1 MTVSGWLFD
10 AYPIKDKMVFWIKDK
25 NTHSILRLEDSW
37 TPSIY
42 VGSDSKTE
50 LEILAENR
58 AVQHYIKSYDFV
70 SRHESIRDHEQSNVL
85 QLTLADASK
94 IIPLAN
100 TIEDI
105 DTHDR
110 FRLYNVDIL
119 PAQAYFYEHDL
130 FPLAKCKVDVRKD
143 GKLEWR
149 LDDNVKFTEYHLPEF
164 KVISMDIIPK
174 QEGRLPSFTDK
185 IDRIMIK
192 LENGDGGDETIEIRE
207 ESEEDIFYELMRETA
222 AIDPD
227 FIFTQD
233 GDEWMFPY
241 LTTRAE
247 KNNQMQL
254 TLSRESVPIFVRP
267 KKEKEGG
274 ITYFSYGR
282 VHYRAASAM
291 LFGRVHIDTNNSLIH
306 DPSSLHGLFELA
318 RVCRVPLHTISRST
332 IGRALTSM
340 QFYLAHKRKLLVPWN
355 PASLE
360 KVKTIKELVVADR
373 GGLIMEPRV
382 GVYEKV
388 AEFDFVSLYPSII
401 TKLNVGADT
410 INCDCCPDSKNIVP
424 ELGYRICQKRKALVA
439 ESLEVPLQ
447 NRKDYKRFRK
457 IATDDKSWAIF
468 DSRQGILRTIGH
480 VSFGYQGH
488 AHSHFGLIDGHI
500 AICAWARF
508 IANKARKIAEDH
520 EYDVLHLIIDS
531 LFVNKKALDGASS
544 SPSPSPSPSHHY
556 HQEYMK
562 LKEEIEKA
570 TNFEI
575 SYEGEY
581 KWIAFLSSKSNPL
594 VGVPNRYFGCYQDG
608 TIKDRGIETRRHD
621 TPAYFSRFQREILEV
636 MAQGNNIKEVRALM
650 PEVNSIFQK
659 YKKQLQEGRVP
670 LVDLIFTKMLSKD
683 ANAYTVNTAETSAI
697 YQLIDEGKSLRA
709 GQILQY
715 VITDYYRNNSR
726 KRTIPVA
733 LINEKTTYDSRRY
746 TQLLATVCNSV
757 TEPFGYFVKL

>member
-1 MTVSGWLFD
+1 LTVSGWLFD
-10 AYPIKDKMVFWIKDK
+10 AYHIKDRMVFWIKDE
-25 NTHSILRLEDSW
+25 NGRYINRLEDSW

-42 VGSDSKTE
+42 VGSNSKTE
-50 LEILAENR
+50 LEILSENR

-70 SRHESIRDHEQSNVL
+70 SRHERIRDHKQSIVL
-85 QLTLADASK
+85 QLTLANASK
-94 IIPLAN
+94 ATSLAN
-100 TIEDI
+100 AIEDI
-105 DTHDR
+105 NAHDR

-130 FPLAKCKVDVRKD
+130 FPLAKCEVNVRKD
-143 GKLEWR
+143 GKLEWL
-149 LDDNVKFTEYHLPEF
+149 LDDNVRFTNYHLPEF
-164 KVISMDIIPK
+164 KVVSIDVTTK
-174 QEGRLPSFTDK
+174 QEGSRLPSFTDK
-185 IDRIMIK
+185 IDRITIK
-192 LENGDGGDETIEIRE
+192 LEDENETIEIQE
-207 ESEEDIFYELMRETA
+207 QSEEDTLSELMRMTA
-222 AIDPD
+222 NIDPD
-227 FIFTQD
+227 FIFTND

-247 KNNQMQL
+247 KNSQMQL
-254 TLSRESVPIFVRP
+254 VLSRESVPILARP
-267 KKEKEGG
+267 KAGGG

-282 VHYRAASAM
+282 VHYRASSVM
-291 LFGRVHIDTNNSLIH
+291 LFGRIHVDTNNSLIH
-306 DPSSLHGLFELA
+306 DPSALHGLYEIA

-340 QFYLAHKRKLLVPWN
+340 QFYLAHKRKLLVPWK

-360 KVKTIKELVVADR
+360 KVKTIKELMVADR
-373 GGLIMEPRV
+373 GGLILEPRV
-382 GVYEKV
+382 GVYENV
-388 AEFDFVSLYPSII
+388 VEFDFVSLYPSII

-410 INCDCCPDSKNIVP
+410 INCDCCPGSKNIVP
-424 ELGYRICQKRKALVA
+424 ELGYRICEKRKGLVA

-447 NRKDYKRFRK
+447 NRKEYKYFRK
-457 IATDDKSWAIF
+457 LTTDDKSWAIF

-508 IANKARKIAEDH
+508 IANKARKTAEDL

-531 LFVNKKALDGASS
+531 LFVKKTQGGA
-544 SPSPSPSPSHHY
+544 PSH
-556 HQEYMK
+556 QQQYMK

-581 KWIAFLSSKSNPL
+581 KWIAFLSSKNNPK
-594 VGVPNRYFGCYQDG
+594 VGVPNRYFGCYHDG

-621 TPAYFSRFQREILEV
+621 TPAYFSRFQREILEI
-636 MAQGNNIKEVRALM
+636 MAQGNNVKEVRARM
-650 PEVNSIFQK
+650 PEVKHVFQK
-659 YKKQLQEGRVP
+659 YKQQLKEGRVP

-683 ANAYTVNTAETSAI
+683 ANAYTANTAETGAI
-697 YQLIDEGKSLRA
+697 YQLQDEGKSMQA

-715 VITDYYRNNSR
+715 VITDYYRKNSR

-746 TQLLATVCNSV
+746 AELLATVCNSI
-757 TEPFGYFVKL
+757 TEPFGYLVEL

>member
-1 MTVSGWLFD
+1 LTVSGWLFD
-10 AYPIKDKMVFWIKDK
+10 AYHIKDRMVFWIKDE
-25 NTHSILRLEDSW
+25 NGRSINRVEDSW

-42 VGSDSKTE
+42 VGSNSKTE
-50 LEILAENR
+50 LEILSENR

-70 SRHESIRDHEQSNVL
+70 SRHERIRDHKQSIVL
-85 QLTLADASK
+85 QLTLANASK
-94 IIPLAN
+94 ATSLAN
-100 TIEDI
+100 AIEDI
-105 DTHDR
+105 NAHDR
-110 FRLYNVDIL
+110 LRLYNVDIL

-130 FPLAKCKVDVRKD
+130 FPLAKCEVDVRKD
-143 GKLEWR
+143 GRLEWL
-149 LDDNVKFTEYHLPEF
+149 LDDNVRFTNYHLPEF
-164 KVISMDIIPK
+164 KVVSIDVTTK
-174 QEGRLPSFTDK
+174 QEGSRLPSFTDK
-185 IDRIMIK
+185 IDRITIK
-192 LENGDGGDETIEIRE
+192 LEDENETIEIQE
-207 ESEEDIFYELMRETA
+207 QSEEDTLSELMRMTA
-222 AIDPD
+222 NIDPD
-227 FIFTQD
+227 FIFTND

-247 KNNQMQL
+247 KNSQMQL
-254 TLSRESVPIFVRP
+254 VLSRESVPILARP
-267 KKEKEGG
+267 KAGGG

-282 VHYRAASAM
+282 VHYRASSVM
-291 LFGRVHIDTNNSLIH
+291 LFGRIHVDTNNSLIH
-306 DPSSLHGLFELA
+306 DPSALHGLYEIA

-340 QFYLAHKRKLLVPWN
+340 QFYLAHKRKLLVPWK

-360 KVKTIKELVVADR
+360 KVKTIKELMVADR
-373 GGLIMEPRV
+373 GGLILEPRV
-382 GVYEKV
+382 GVYENV
-388 AEFDFVSLYPSII
+388 VEFDFVSLYPSII

-410 INCDCCPDSKNIVP
+410 INCDCCPGSKNIVP
-424 ELGYRICQKRKALVA
+424 ELGYRICEKRKGLVA

-447 NRKDYKRFRK
+447 NRKEYKYFRK
-457 IATDDKSWAIF
+457 LTTDDKSWAIF

-508 IANKARKIAEDH
+508 IANKARKTAEDL

-531 LFVNKKALDGASS
+531 LFVKKTQGGA
-544 SPSPSPSPSHHY
+544 PSH
-556 HQEYMK
+556 QQQYMK

-581 KWIAFLSSKSNPL
+581 KWIAFLSSKNNPK

-621 TPAYFSRFQREILEV
+621 TPAYFSRFQREILEI
-636 MAQGNNIKEVRALM
+636 MAQGNNVKEVRARM
-650 PEVNSIFQK
+650 PEVKHAFQK
-659 YKKQLQEGRVP
+659 YKQQLKEGRVP

-683 ANAYTVNTAETSAI
+683 ANAYTANTAETGAI
-697 YQLIDEGKSLRA
+697 YQLQDEGKSMQA

-715 VITDYYRNNSR
+715 VITDYYRKNSR

-746 TQLLATVCNSV
+746 AELLATVCNSI
-757 TEPFGYFVKL
+757 TEPFGYLVEL

>member
-1 MTVSGWLFD
+1 M
-10 AYPIKDKMVFWIKDK
+10 IIWIKDE
-25 NTHSILRLEDSW
+25 NGRSIHRLEDAW

-42 VGSDSKTE
+42 VCSDSKAE

-58 AVQHYIKSYDFV
+58 AVQHYIKSYGFV
-70 SRHESIRDHEQSNVL
+70 SRYERIRDHEQRSVL
-85 QLTLADASK
+85 QLTLMDASK
-94 IIPLAN
+94 AISLAHV
-100 TIEDI
+100 IEDI
-105 DTHDR
+105 DVHDR

-119 PAQAYFYEHDL
+119 STQAYFYEHDL
-130 FPLAKCKVDVRKD
+130 FPLAKCKVDVVKD
-143 GKLEWR
+143 CKLKWLLEDSVR
-149 LDDNVKFTEYHLPEF
+149 FTNYTLPEF
-164 KVISMDIIPK
+164 KVISIYVTSK
-174 QEGRLPSFTDK
+174 QEGRLPSFNDK
-185 IDRIMIK
+185 IDTITIK
-192 LENGDGGDETIEIRE
+192 LENSDDEKGEEETIEIQE
-207 ESEEDIFYELMRETA
+207 QSEEDALYELMREIT

-247 KNNQMQL
+247 KNGPIQL
-254 TLSRESVPIFVRP
+254 VLSREPVVPILSHS
-267 KKEKEGG
+267 KKEGG

-282 VHYRAASAM
+282 VHYRASSVM
-291 LFGRVHIDTNNSLIH
+291 LCGRVHIDTNNSLID
-306 DPSSLHGLFELA
+306 DPSALHSLYEIA
-318 RVCRVPLHTISRST
+318 RVCRMPLHTISRST

-340 QFYLAHKRKLLVPWN
+340 QFYLAHKRKLLVPWK
-355 PASLE
+355 PSSLE
-360 KVKTIKELVVADR
+360 KVKTIKELLIADR

-382 GVYEKV
+382 GVHEKV

-401 TKLNVGADT
+401 TNLNVGADT
-410 INCDCCPDSKNIVP
+410 INCDCCPGSKNIIP
-424 ELGYRICQKRKALVA
+424 ELGYRVCEKRKGLVA

-447 NRKDYKRFRK
+447 NRKEYKHFRK
-457 IATDDKSWAIF
+457 LATDDKSWAIF
-468 DSRQGILRTIGH
+468 DLRQGILRTIGH

-508 IANKARKIAEDH
+508 IANNARKTAEDL

-531 LFVNKKALDGASS
+531 LFVKKKSDVKYHHRHHCN
-544 SPSPSPSPSHHY
+544 HHY
-556 HQEYMK
+556 HYQQQQQQQQYLK

-570 TNFEI
+570 TGFEI

-581 KWIAFLSSKSNPL
+581 KWIAFLSSKSNPM
-594 VGVPNRYFGCYQDG
+594 VGVPNRYFGCYEDG

-621 TPAYFSRFQREILEV
+621 TPAYFSKFQREILEK
-636 MAQGNNIKEVRALM
+636 MARG
-650 PEVNSIFQK
+650 NSIEEVKAVMPKVKETFEK
-659 YKKQLQEGRVP
+659 YKQRLQEGRVP

-683 ANAYTVNTAETSAI
+683 ANMYSINTAETSAI
-697 YQLIDEGKSLRA
+697 YQLQDEGKNMRA

-715 VITDYYRNNSR
+715 VITDYYRKNSR

-746 TQLLATVCNSV
+746 TQLLAAVCNTV
-757 TEPFGYFVKL
+757 TEPFGYFIEI

>member
-1 MTVSGWLFD
+1 M
-10 AYPIKDKMVFWIKDK
+10 KDRIVFWIKDEDGR
-25 NTHSILRLEDSW
+25 SISRLEDAW

-42 VGSDSKTE
+42 VSSDSKPD
-50 LEILAENR
+50 LETLAKNR

-70 SRHESIRDHEQSNVL
+70 SRYERIRDNEQNTVL
-85 QLTLADASK
+85 QLTLADANKATS
-94 IIPLAN
+94 LAN
-100 TIEDI
+100 AIEDI
-105 DTHDR
+105 NTHDR

-119 PAQAYFYEHDL
+119 PVQAYFYEHDL
-130 FPLAKCKVDVRKD
+130 FPLSKCKVDVRKD
-143 GKLEWR
+143 GKLEWL
-149 LDDNVKFTEYHLPEF
+149 LDDNVRFTSYHLPEF
-164 KVISMDIIPK
+164 KVISIDVTPK
-174 QEGRLPSFTDK
+174 QEGRLPSFTDN
-185 IDRIMIK
+185 IDTIAIK
-192 LENGDGGDETIEIRE
+192 LENGDDETIEIQE
-207 ESEEDIFYELMRETA
+207 QSEEDALYELMRETA
-222 AIDPD
+222 NIDPD

-241 LTTRAE
+241 LTARAE
-247 KNNQMQL
+247 KNKQMQL
-254 TLSRESVPIFVRP
+254 VLSREQIPISSHP
-267 KKEKEGG
+267 KKEGGG

-282 VHYRAASAM
+282 VHYRASSVM

-306 DPSSLHGLFELA
+306 DPSALHSLYEVA
-318 RVCRVPLHTISRST
+318 RVCRMPLHTISRST

-340 QFYLAHKRKLLVPWN
+340 QFYLAHKRKLLVPWK

-360 KVKTIKELVVADR
+360 KIKTIKELIVADR

-382 GVYEKV
+382 GVHEKV

-424 ELGYRICQKRKALVA
+424 EVGYRVCEKRKGLVA

-447 NRKDYKRFRK
+447 NRKEYKHFRK
-457 IATDDKSWAIF
+457 LATDDKSWAIF

-508 IANKARKIAEDH
+508 IANMARKTAEEL

-531 LFVNKKALDGASS
+531 LFVKKKQDGVL
-544 SPSPSPSPSHHY
+544 HQ
-556 HQEYMK
+556 QEYMK

-570 TNFEI
+570 IDFEI

-581 KWIAFLSSKSNPL
+581 KWIAFLSSKGGNPM

-621 TPAYFSRFQREILEV
+621 TPAYFSRFQREILEI
-636 MAQGNNIKEVRALM
+636 MAQGNNIKEVKALM
-650 PEVNSIFQK
+650 PEVKETFKK
-659 YKKQLQEGRVP
+659 YKQQLKEGRVP

-683 ANAYTVNTAETSAI
+683 ANTYTANTVETGAI
-697 YQLIDEGKSLRA
+697 YQLQDEGKTMRA

-715 VITDYYRNNSR
+715 VITDYYRKYSR
-726 KRTIPVA
+726 KRAIPVA
-733 LINEKTTYDSRRY
+733 LINEKTPYDSRRY
-746 TQLLATVCNSV
+746 TQLLAAVCNSV
-757 TEPFGYFVKL
+757 TEPFGYFIEL

>member
-10 AYPIKDKMVFWIKDK
+10 AYPIKDRMIFWIKDE
-25 NTHSILRLEDSW
+25 NGRSIKRLEDAW

-50 LEILAENR
+50 LEALAENR

-70 SRHESIRDHEQSNVL
+70 SRHESIRDHEQSTVL
-85 QLTLADASK
+85 QLTLANACKTTS
-94 IIPLAN
+94 LA
-100 TIEDI
+100 TAIEDI
-105 DTHDR
+105 DAHDR
-110 FRLYNVDIL
+110 LRLYNIDIL

-130 FPLAKCKVDVRKD
+130 FPLAKCSVNVCTD
-143 GKLEWR
+143 GKLEWV
-149 LDDNVKFTEYHLPEF
+149 LDDNVRFTNYHLPEF
-164 KVISMDIIPK
+164 KVISVDVTTK
-174 QEGRLPSFTDK
+174 QEGRLPSFADK
-185 IDRIMIK
+185 IDTISIK
-192 LENGDGGDETIEIRE
+192 LENETIEIRE
-207 ESEEDIFYELMRETA
+207 KSEEDALYELMRETA
-222 AIDPD
+222 NIDPD

-241 LTTRAE
+241 LTARAE

-254 TLSRESVPIFVRP
+254 VLSREQVPILSHA
-267 KKEKEGG
+267 KEGGG

-282 VHYRAASAM
+282 VHYRAASVM

-306 DPSSLHGLFELA
+306 DPSALHSLYEIA
-318 RVCRVPLHTISRST
+318 RVCRMPLHTISRST

-340 QFYLAHKRKLLVPWN
+340 QFYLAHKRKLLVPWK

-373 GGLIMEPRV
+373 GGLIMEPKV
-382 GVYEKV
+382 GVHEKV

-410 INCDCCPDSKNIVP
+410 INCDCCPGSKNIVP
-424 ELGYRICQKRKALVA
+424 ELGYRICEKRKGLVA
-439 ESLEVPLQ
+439 ESLQVPLE
-447 NRKDYKRFRK
+447 NRKEYKHFRK
-457 IATDDKSWAIF
+457 LATDDKSWAIF
-468 DSRQGILRTIGH
+468 DSRQVILRTIGH

-508 IANKARKIAEDH
+508 IANRARKAAEKL

-531 LFVNKKALDGASS
+531 LFVKKEQQPEGAS
-544 SPSPSPSPSHHY
+544 
-556 HQEYMK
+556 HQQQQYMK
-562 LKEEIEKA
+562 LKDEVEKA
-570 TNFEI
+570 TDFEI

-581 KWIAFLSSKSNPL
+581 KWIAFLSSKNNPK

-621 TPAYFSRFQREILEV
+621 TPAYFSKFQKEILEI
-636 MAQGNNIKEVRALM
+636 MAQGNNIKEVRARM
-650 PEVNSIFQK
+650 PEVKHTFQK
-659 YKKQLQEGRVP
+659 YKQQLKEGRVQ
-670 LVDLIFTKMLSKD
+670 LVDLIFSKMLSKD
-683 ANAYTVNTAETSAI
+683 SNAYATNTAETSAI
-697 YQLIDEGKSLRA
+697 YQLQDEGKTMRA

-715 VITDYYRNNSR
+715 VITDYYRKNSR
-726 KRTIPVA
+726 RRAIPVA

-757 TEPFGYFVKL
+757 TEPFGYFIEL

>member
-10 AYPIKDKMVFWIKDK
+10 AYPIKDRMVFWIKDE
-25 NTHSILRLEDSW
+25 NGHSIYRLEDNW

-42 VGSDSKTE
+42 VGADNKTD

-70 SRHESIRDHEQSNVL
+70 SRHERIRDHEQSIVL
-85 QLTLADASK
+85 QLILADASK
-94 IIPLAN
+94 AAPLAN

-105 DTHDR
+105 DTHDI
-110 FRLYNVDIL
+110 FRLYNIDIL
-119 PAQAYFYEHDL
+119 PAQAYLYEHDL
-130 FPLAKCKVDVRKD
+130 FPLAKCNVDVRKD
-143 GKLEWR
+143 GKLEWG
-149 LDDNVKFTEYHLPEF
+149 LDDNVRFTEYRLPEF
-164 KVISMDIIPK
+164 KVISVDVIPK

-185 IDRIMIK
+185 IDRIIIK
-192 LENGDGGDETIEIRE
+192 LENGDEDGETIEIRK
-207 ESEEDIFYELMRETA
+207 ESEEDALYELMRETA
-222 AIDPD
+222 TIDPD
-227 FIFTQD
+227 FIFSQD

-254 TLSRESVPIFVRP
+254 VLSRESVPIFVGP
-267 KKEKEGG
+267 KKGKG
-274 ITYFSYGR
+274 IVYFSYGR

-291 LFGRVHIDTNNSLIH
+291 LFGRIHIDTNNSLIH
-306 DPSSLHGLFELA
+306 DPSALHGLFELA

-340 QFYLAHKRKLLVPWN
+340 QFYLAHKRKMLVPWK

-424 ELGYRICQKRKALVA
+424 ELGYRICQKRKGLVA
-439 ESLEVPLQ
+439 ESLEIPLQ
-447 NRKDYKRFRK
+447 NRKEYKHLRK
-457 IATDDKSWAIF
+457 LATDDKSWAIF

-508 IANKARKIAEDH
+508 IANKARKIAEDL

-531 LFVNKKALDGASS
+531 LFVNKKALDGAPSS
-544 SPSPSPSPSHHY
+544 
-556 HQEYMK
+556 HQQEQQQQQYMK

-581 KWIAFLSSKSNPL
+581 KWIAFLPSKSNPM

-621 TPAYFSRFQREILEV
+621 TPAYFSRFQREILEI
-636 MAQGNNIKEVRALM
+636 MAQGNSISQVRARM

-659 YKKQLQEGRVP
+659 YRKQLQEGRVP

-683 ANAYTVNTAETSAI
+683 ANAYTFSTVETGAI
-697 YQLIDEGKSLRA
+697 YQLQDEGKSMRA

-746 TQLLATVCNSV
+746 TELLAAVCNSV

>member
-10 AYPIKDKMVFWIKDK
+10 AYPIKDRMVFWIKDE
-25 NTHSILRLEDSW
+25 NGHSINRLEDSW

-42 VGSDSKTE
+42 VSSDSKTE
-50 LEILAENR
+50 LKVLAENR
-58 AVQHYIKSYDFV
+58 AVQHYIKGYDFV
-70 SRHESIRDHEQSNVL
+70 SRHERIRDHEQSTVL
-85 QLTLADASK
+85 QLTLAHASK
-94 IIPLAN
+94 ATSLAN
-100 TIEDI
+100 AIQDI
-105 DTHDR
+105 DAHDR
-110 FRLYNVDIL
+110 FRVYNVDIL
-119 PAQAYFYEHDL
+119 PPQAYFYEHDL
-130 FPLAKCKVDVRKD
+130 FPLAKCEVDVRKD
-143 GKLEWR
+143 GKLEWL
-149 LDDNVKFTEYHLPEF
+149 LDDNVRSTNYHLPEF
-164 KVISMDIIPK
+164 KVVSLDVTTK
-174 QEGRLPSFTDK
+174 QEASRLPSFADK
-185 IDRIMIK
+185 IDTITIK
-192 LENGDGGDETIEIRE
+192 LEDENETIEIQE
-207 ESEEDIFYELMRETA
+207 QSEEDTLSELMRMTA
-222 AIDPD
+222 NIDPD
-227 FIFTQD
+227 FIFTND

-247 KNNQMQL
+247 KNSQMQL
-254 TLSRESVPIFVRP
+254 VLSRESVPILVRP
-267 KKEKEGG
+267 KEGGG

-282 VHYRAASAM
+282 VHYRASSVM
-291 LFGRVHIDTNNSLIH
+291 LFGRIHVDTNNSLIH
-306 DPSSLHGLFELA
+306 DPSALHGLYEIA

-340 QFYLAHKRKLLVPWN
+340 QFYLAHKRKLLVPWKAAN
-355 PASLE
+355 LE
-360 KVKTIKELVVADR
+360 KVKTIKELMVADR

-382 GVYEKV
+382 GVHENV

-410 INCDCCPDSKNIVP
+410 INCDCCPGSKNIVP
-424 ELGYRICQKRKALVA
+424 ELGYRICEKQKGLVA

-447 NRKDYKRFRK
+447 NRKEYKYFRK
-457 IATDDKSWAIF
+457 LATDDKSWAIF

-508 IANKARKIAEDH
+508 IANKARKIAEDLQ
-520 EYDVLHLIIDS
+520 YDVLHLIIDS
-531 LFVNKKALDGASS
+531 LFVKKTLDGTS
-544 SPSPSPSPSHHY
+544 
-556 HQEYMK
+556 QQQQQQQQYMK

-570 TNFEI
+570 TDFEI

-581 KWIAFLSSKSNPL
+581 KWIAFLSSKNNPK

-621 TPAYFSRFQREILEV
+621 TPAYFSRFQREILEI
-636 MAQGNNIKEVRALM
+636 MARGNSIEEVKALM
-650 PEVNSIFQK
+650 PKVKETFEK
-659 YKKQLQEGRVP
+659 YKQRLQAGRVP

-683 ANAYTVNTAETSAI
+683 TNAYSSNTAETSAI
-697 YQLIDEGKSLRA
+697 YQLQDEGRTMRA

-715 VITDYYRNNSR
+715 VITDYYRKNSR
-726 KRTIPVA
+726 KRSIPIA

-757 TEPFGYFVKL
+757 TEPFGYLIEL

>member
-1 MTVSGWLFD
+1 MTPVSGWLFD
-10 AYPIKDKMVFWIKDK
+10 AYPMKDKMIFWIKDE
-25 NTHSILRLEDSW
+25 NGRSIHRLEDTW

-42 VGSDSKTE
+42 VGSDSRTE

-70 SRHESIRDHEQSNVL
+70 SRHERIRDHEQSTVL

-94 IIPLAN
+94 AASLAN

-105 DTHDR
+105 NANDR
-110 FRLYNVDIL
+110 FRLYNIDIL
-119 PAQAYFYEHDL
+119 PAQSYFYEHDL
-130 FPLAKCKVDVRKD
+130 FPLAKCKVDVCKD
-143 GKLEWR
+143 CKLKWV
-149 LDDNVKFTEYHLPEF
+149 LNDNVRFTNYRLPEF
-164 KVISMDIIPK
+164 KVVSLDVTTK

-185 IDRIMIK
+185 IDRIIIK
-192 LENGDGGDETIEIRE
+192 LGNGGESIEIQE
-207 ESEEDIFYELMRETA
+207 QSEEDALYELMRVTA
-222 AIDPD
+222 TLDPD

-233 GDEWMFPY
+233 GDEWVFPY
-241 LTTRAE
+241 LATRAE
-247 KNNQMQL
+247 KNNNNQL
-254 TLSRESVPIFVRP
+254 QLVLSREPVPILVRP
-267 KKEKEGG
+267 KRGGGG

-282 VHYRAASAM
+282 VHYRAYSVM
-291 LFGRVHIDTNNSLIH
+291 LFGRVHIDTSNSLIH
-306 DPSSLHGLFELA
+306 DPSSLHGLYELA
-318 RVCRVPLHTISRST
+318 RVCRMPLHSVSRST

-340 QFYLAHKRKLLVPWN
+340 QFYIAHKRKLLVPWK
-355 PASLE
+355 PANLE
-360 KVKTIKELVVADR
+360 KVKTIKELLVADR
-373 GGLIMEPRV
+373 GGLIIEPKV
-382 GVYEKV
+382 GVHEKV

-410 INCDCCPDSKNIVP
+410 INCDCCPHSKNIVP
-424 ELGYRICQKRKALVA
+424 ELDYRICEKRRGLVA

-447 NRKDYKRFRK
+447 NRKEYKHFRTL
-457 IATDDKSWAIF
+457 ATDDKSWAIF

-508 IANKARKIAEDH
+508 IANKARKTAEGLD
-520 EYDVLHLIIDS
+520 YDVLHLIIDS
-531 LFVNKKALDGASS
+531 LFVKKKKKKPDATY
-544 SPSPSPSPSHHY
+544 HH
-556 HQEYMK
+556 HQQQYMK

-570 TNFEI
+570 TDFEI

-581 KWIAFLSSKSNPL
+581 KWIAFLSSKGNPK

-621 TPAYFSRFQREILEV
+621 TPAYFSRFQREILDI
-636 MAQGNNIKEVRALM
+636 MAKGNDIKEVKALM
-650 PEVNSIFQK
+650 PEVKDTFQK
-659 YKKQLQEGRVP
+659 YKQQLQEGRVP

-683 ANAYTVNTAETSAI
+683 SNAYTANTAESGAI
-697 YQLIDEGKSLRA
+697 YQLQDEGKSMRP

-715 VITDYYRNNSR
+715 IITDYYRKNSR
-726 KRTIPVA
+726 KRAIPVA

-757 TEPFGYFVKL
+757 TEPFGYFVEL

>member
-1 MTVSGWLFD
+1 
-10 AYPIKDKMVFWIKDK
+10 MVFWIKDE
-25 NTHSILRLEDSW
+25 NGHSIYRLEDSW

-42 VGSDSKTE
+42 VGTDNKTD

-70 SRHESIRDHEQSNVL
+70 SRHERIRDHEQSIVL
-85 QLTLADASK
+85 QLILADASK
-94 IIPLAN
+94 AAPLAN

-105 DTHDR
+105 DTHDI
-110 FRLYNVDIL
+110 FRLYNIDIL
-119 PAQAYFYEHDL
+119 PAQAYLYEHDL
-130 FPLAKCKVDVRKD
+130 FPLAKCNVDVRKD
-143 GKLEWR
+143 GKLEWG
-149 LDDNVKFTEYHLPEF
+149 LDDNVRFTEYRLPEF
-164 KVISMDIIPK
+164 KVISVDVMPK

-185 IDRIMIK
+185 IDRIIIK
-192 LENGDGGDETIEIRE
+192 LENGGDEDGETIEIRK
-207 ESEEDIFYELMRETA
+207 ESEEDALYELMRETA
-222 AIDPD
+222 TIDPD
-227 FIFTQD
+227 FIFSQD

-254 TLSRESVPIFVRP
+254 VLSRESVPIFVGP
-267 KKEKEGG
+267 KKGKG
-274 ITYFSYGR
+274 IVYFSYGR

-291 LFGRVHIDTNNSLIH
+291 LFGRIHIDTNNSLIH
-306 DPSSLHGLFELA
+306 DPSALHGLFELA

-340 QFYLAHKRKLLVPWN
+340 QFYLAHKRKMLVPWK

-424 ELGYRICQKRKALVA
+424 ELGYRICQKRKGLVA
-439 ESLEVPLQ
+439 ESLEIPLQ
-447 NRKDYKRFRK
+447 NRKEYKHLRK
-457 IATDDKSWAIF
+457 LATDDKSWAIF

-508 IANKARKIAEDH
+508 IANKARKIAEDL

-531 LFVNKKALDGASS
+531 LFVNKKALDGAPSS
-544 SPSPSPSPSHHY
+544 
-556 HQEYMK
+556 HQQEHQQQLYMK

-581 KWIAFLSSKSNPL
+581 KWIAFLPSKSNPM

-621 TPAYFSRFQREILEV
+621 TPAYFSRFQREILEI
-636 MAQGNNIKEVRALM
+636 MAQGNSISQVRARM

-683 ANAYTVNTAETSAI
+683 ANAYTFSTVETGAI
-697 YQLIDEGKSLRA
+697 YQLQDEGKSMRA

-746 TQLLATVCNSV
+746 TELLAAVCNSV

>member
-10 AYPIKDKMVFWIKDK
+10 AYPIKDRMIFWIKDE
-25 NTHSILRLEDSW
+25 NGRSIKRLEDAW

-50 LEILAENR
+50 LEALAENR

-70 SRHESIRDHEQSNVL
+70 SRHESIRDHEQSTVL
-85 QLTLADASK
+85 QLTLANACKTTS
-94 IIPLAN
+94 LA
-100 TIEDI
+100 TAIEDI
-105 DTHDR
+105 DAHDR
-110 FRLYNVDIL
+110 LRLYNIDIL

-130 FPLAKCKVDVRKD
+130 FPLAKCSVNVCTD
-143 GKLEWR
+143 GKLEWV
-149 LDDNVKFTEYHLPEF
+149 LDDNVRFTNYHLPEF
-164 KVISMDIIPK
+164 KVISVDVTTK
-174 QEGRLPSFTDK
+174 QEGRLPSFADK
-185 IDRIMIK
+185 IDTISIK
-192 LENGDGGDETIEIRE
+192 LENETIEIRE
-207 ESEEDIFYELMRETA
+207 KSEEDALYELMRETA
-222 AIDPD
+222 NIDPD

-241 LTTRAE
+241 LTARAE

-254 TLSRESVPIFVRP
+254 VLSREQVPILSHA
-267 KKEKEGG
+267 KEGGG

-282 VHYRAASAM
+282 VHYRAASVM

-306 DPSSLHGLFELA
+306 DPSALHSLYEIA
-318 RVCRVPLHTISRST
+318 RVCRMPLHTISRST

-340 QFYLAHKRKLLVPWN
+340 QFYLAHKRKLLVPWK

-373 GGLIMEPRV
+373 GGLIMEPKV
-382 GVYEKV
+382 GVHEKV

-410 INCDCCPDSKNIVP
+410 INCDCCPGSKNIVP
-424 ELGYRICQKRKALVA
+424 ELGYRICEKRKGLVA
-439 ESLEVPLQ
+439 ESLQVPLE
-447 NRKDYKRFRK
+447 NRKEYKHFRK
-457 IATDDKSWAIF
+457 LATDDKSWAIF
-468 DSRQGILRTIGH
+468 DSRQVILRTIGH

-508 IANKARKIAEDH
+508 IANRARKAAEKL

-531 LFVNKKALDGASS
+531 LFVKKEQQPEGAS
-544 SPSPSPSPSHHY
+544 
-556 HQEYMK
+556 HQQQYMK
-562 LKEEIEKA
+562 LKDEVEKA
-570 TNFEI
+570 TDFEI

-581 KWIAFLSSKSNPL
+581 KWIAFLSSKNNPK

-621 TPAYFSRFQREILEV
+621 TPAYFSKFQKEILEI
-636 MAQGNNIKEVRALM
+636 MAQGNNIKEVRARM
-650 PEVNSIFQK
+650 PEVKHTFQK
-659 YKKQLQEGRVP
+659 YKQQLKEGRVQ
-670 LVDLIFTKMLSKD
+670 LVDLIFSKMLSKD
-683 ANAYTVNTAETSAI
+683 SNAYATNTAETSAI
-697 YQLIDEGKSLRA
+697 YQLQDEGKTMRA

-715 VITDYYRNNSR
+715 VITDYYRKNSR
-726 KRTIPVA
+726 RRAIPVA
-733 LINEKTTYDSRRY
+733 LINEKTAYDSRRY

-757 TEPFGYFVKL
+757 TEPFGYFIEL

>member
-1 MTVSGWLFD
+1 LTVSGWLFD
-10 AYPIKDKMVFWIKDK
+10 AYPIKDRMVFWIKDE
-25 NTHSILRLEDSW
+25 NGHSVHRLEDKW

-42 VGSDSKTE
+42 VGADNKKE

-58 AVQHYIKSYDFV
+58 AVQNYIKSYDFV
-70 SRHESIRDHEQSNVL
+70 SRHERIRDREQRIVL
-85 QLTLADASK
+85 QLALADASK
-94 IIPLAN
+94 AASLAN
-100 TIEDI
+100 TIEDL

-119 PAQAYFYEHDL
+119 PAQAYFYEYDL
-130 FPLAKCKVDVRKD
+130 FPLAKCKVNILKD
-143 GKLEWR
+143 SKLKWE
-149 LDDNVKFTEYHLPEF
+149 LDDNVQFTEYHLPEF
-164 KVISMDIIPK
+164 KVISMDVIPK

-185 IDRIMIK
+185 IDRITIK
-192 LENGDGGDETIEIRE
+192 LENGYGKDETLEIQQ
-207 ESEEDIFYELMRETA
+207 ESEEAALYELIREIAT
-222 AIDPD
+222 INPD

-233 GDEWMFPY
+233 GDEWIFPY

-247 KNNQMQL
+247 KNNQIQL
-254 TLSRESVPIFVRP
+254 VLSRESVPIFVRP
-267 KKEKEGG
+267 KKGKGG
-274 ITYFSYGR
+274 ISYFSYGR
-282 VHYRAASAM
+282 VHYRAASTT
-291 LFGRVHIDTNNSLIH
+291 LFGRIHIDTNNSLIH
-306 DPSSLHGLFELA
+306 DPCALHGLFELA
-318 RVCRVPLHTISRST
+318 RVCRMPLHTISRST

-340 QFYLAHKRKLLVPWN
+340 QFYLAHKRKLLVPWK
-355 PASLE
+355 PANLE

-373 GGLIMEPRV
+373 GGLIMEPRI

-410 INCDCCPDSKNIVP
+410 INCDCCPNSKNIVP
-424 ELGYRICQKRKALVA
+424 ELGYRICQKRRGLVA

-447 NRKDYKRFRK
+447 NRRKYKHFRK
-457 IATDDKSWAIF
+457 LATDDKSWTIF

-508 IANKARKIAEDH
+508 IANKARRIAEDL

-531 LFVNKKALDGASS
+531 LFVKKKALDGAQSYQQ
-544 SPSPSPSPSHHY
+544 HLLQQQY
-556 HQEYMK
+556 VK
-562 LKEEIEKA
+562 LKEEVEKA
-570 TNFEI
+570 TEFEI

-581 KWIAFLSSKSNPL
+581 KWIAFLPSRNNSL

-608 TIKDRGIETRRHD
+608 TIKDRGIETRRRD
-621 TPAYFSRFQREILEV
+621 VPAYFSRFQKEVLEI
-636 MAQGNNIKEVRALM
+636 MTQGNNISEVRARM

-697 YQLIDEGKSLRA
+697 YQLQDEGKSMRA

-726 KRTIPVA
+726 KRTVPVA

-746 TQLLATVCNSV
+746 TELLATVCNSV
-757 TEPFGYFVKL
+757 TQPFGYFVKL

>member
-1 MTVSGWLFD
+1 LTPVSGWLFD
-10 AYPIKDKMVFWIKDK
+10 AYPMKDKMIFWIKDE
-25 NTHSILRLEDSW
+25 NGRSIHRLEDTW

-42 VGSDSKTE
+42 VGSDSRTE

-70 SRHESIRDHEQSNVL
+70 SRHERIRDHEQSTVL

-94 IIPLAN
+94 AASLAN

-105 DTHDR
+105 NTNDR
-110 FRLYNVDIL
+110 FRLYNIDIL
-119 PAQAYFYEHDL
+119 PAQSYFYEHDL
-130 FPLAKCKVDVRKD
+130 FPLAKCKVEDVCKD
-143 GKLEWR
+143 CKLKWV
-149 LDDNVKFTEYHLPEF
+149 LNDNVRFTNYRLPEF
-164 KVISMDIIPK
+164 KVVSLDVTTK

-185 IDRIMIK
+185 IDRIIIK
-192 LENGDGGDETIEIRE
+192 LENGGESIEIQE
-207 ESEEDIFYELMRETA
+207 QSEEDALYELMRVTA
-222 AIDPD
+222 TLDPD
-227 FIFTQD
+227 FIFTRD

-241 LTTRAE
+241 LATRAE
-247 KNNQMQL
+247 KNNNQL
-254 TLSRESVPIFVRP
+254 QLVLSREPVPILVRP
-267 KKEKEGG
+267 KRGGEG

-282 VHYRAASAM
+282 VHYRAYSVM
-291 LFGRVHIDTNNSLIH
+291 LFGRVHIDTSNSLIH
-306 DPSSLHGLFELA
+306 DPSSLHGLYELA
-318 RVCRVPLHTISRST
+318 RVCRMPLHSVSRST

-340 QFYLAHKRKLLVPWN
+340 QFYIAHKRKLLVPWK
-355 PASLE
+355 PANLE
-360 KVKTIKELVVADR
+360 KVKTIKELLVADR
-373 GGLIMEPRV
+373 GGLIIEPKV
-382 GVYEKV
+382 DVHEKV

-410 INCDCCPDSKNIVP
+410 INCDCCPHSKNIVP
-424 ELGYRICQKRKALVA
+424 ELDYRICKKRRGLVA

-447 NRKDYKRFRK
+447 NRKEYKHFRK
-457 IATDDKSWAIF
+457 LATDDKSWAIF

-508 IANKARKIAEDH
+508 IANKARKTAEGLD
-520 EYDVLHLIIDS
+520 YDVLHLIIDS
-531 LFVNKKALDGASS
+531 LFVKKKNKKPDATY
-544 SPSPSPSPSHHY
+544 HH
-556 HQEYMK
+556 HQQQYMK

-570 TNFEI
+570 TDFEI

-581 KWIAFLSSKSNPL
+581 KWIAFLSSKGNPK

-621 TPAYFSRFQREILEV
+621 TPAYFSRFQREILDI
-636 MAQGNNIKEVRALM
+636 MAKGNDIKEVKALM
-650 PEVNSIFQK
+650 PEVKDTFQK
-659 YKKQLQEGRVP
+659 YKQQLQEGRVP

-683 ANAYTVNTAETSAI
+683 SNAYTANTAESGAI
-697 YQLIDEGKSLRA
+697 YQLQDESKSMQP

-715 VITDYYRNNSR
+715 IITDYYRKNSR
-726 KRTIPVA
+726 KRAIPVA

-746 TQLLATVCNSV
+746 TQLLAAVCNSV
-757 TEPFGYFVKL
+757 TEPFGYFVEL

>member
-1 MTVSGWLFD
+1 LTASGWLFD
-10 AYPIKDKMVFWIKDK
+10 VYPIKNRMVFWIKDE
-25 NTHSILRLEDSW
+25 NGHSINRLEDSW

-70 SRHESIRDHEQSNVL
+70 SRHERIRDHEQSTVL

-94 IIPLAN
+94 AASLAN
-100 TIEDI
+100 AIEDI
-105 DTHDR
+105 DRHDR
-110 FRLYNVDIL
+110 FRLYNIDIL

-130 FPLAKCKVDVRKD
+130 FPLAKCKVDVRKSD
-143 GKLEWR
+143 KLEWV
-149 LDDNVKFTEYHLPEF
+149 LDDNVRFTNYRLPEF
-164 KVISMDIIPK
+164 KVIGVDITTK

-185 IDRIMIK
+185 ICTIAIK
-192 LENGDGGDETIEIRE
+192 LENGDDETIEIRE
-207 ESEEDIFYELMRETA
+207 QSEEDALYELMRETA
-222 AIDPD
+222 NIDPD
-227 FIFTQD
+227 FIFTND

-241 LTTRAE
+241 LTARAE
-247 KNNQMQL
+247 KNKQMQL
-254 TLSRESVPIFVRP
+254 VLSRERVPILARP
-267 KKEKEGG
+267 RQGG

-282 VHYRAASAM
+282 VHYRASSVM

-306 DPSSLHGLFELA
+306 DPSALPGLYEIA
-318 RVCRVPLHTISRST
+318 RVCRMPLHTISRST

-340 QFYLAHKRKLLVPWN
+340 QFYLAHKRKLLVPWK

-360 KVKTIKELVVADR
+360 KVKTIKELMIADR

-382 GVYEKV
+382 GVHEKV

-401 TKLNVGADT
+401 SRLNIGADT

-424 ELGYRICQKRKALVA
+424 ELGDRVCEKRKGLVA

-447 NRKDYKRFRK
+447 NRKEYKHFRK
-457 IATDDKSWAIF
+457 LATDDDDKSWAIF

-508 IANKARKIAEDH
+508 IANEARKTAERLD
-520 EYDVLHLIIDS
+520 YDVLHLIIDS
-531 LFVNKKALDGASS
+531 LFVKKPDETC
-544 SPSPSPSPSHHY
+544 
-556 HQEYMK
+556 QEERYLK

-570 TNFEI
+570 TIFEI
-575 SYEGEY
+575 SFEGEY
-581 KWIAFLSSKSNPL
+581 KWIAFLSSKGGGNPM

-621 TPAYFSRFQREILEV
+621 TPAYFARFQKEILEI
-636 MAQGNNIKEVRALM
+636 MAQGNDIKGVKALM
-650 PEVNSIFQK
+650 PKVNDTFQK
-659 YKKQLQEGRVP
+659 YKQQLKEGRVP

-683 ANAYTVNTAETSAI
+683 TNAYTANTAETSAI
-697 YQLIDEGKSLRA
+697 YQLQDEGKSMRA

-726 KRTIPVA
+726 KRAIPVA

-746 TQLLATVCNSV
+746 TELLATVCNSV

>member
-10 AYPIKDKMVFWIKDK
+10 AYPMKDKMIFWIRNEDGR
-25 NTHSILRLEDSW
+25 SIRRLEDSW

-42 VGSDSKTE
+42 VGSDSKLE
-50 LEILAENR
+50 LEVLAENK

-70 SRHESIRDHEQSNVL
+70 PRCESVRDLGKESIVL
-85 QLTLADASK
+85 QLRLADASK
-94 IIPLAN
+94 ATPLAN

-110 FRLYNVDIL
+110 FRLYNIDIL

-130 FPLAKCKVDVRKD
+130 FPLAKCKVDVCRND
-143 GKLEWR
+143 KLKWR
-149 LDDNVKFTEYHLPEF
+149 LDDDSVRFTEYHLPEF
-164 KVISMDIIPK
+164 KVIRIGVTSK
-174 QEGRLPSFTDK
+174 QEGRLPSFADK
-185 IDRIMIK
+185 IDRIVIK
-192 LENGDGGDETIEIRE
+192 LENGDDETVEIQE
-207 ESEEDIFYELMRETA
+207 ESEEDTLHELMRETA
-222 AIDPD
+222 TIDPD

-247 KNNQMQL
+247 KNNNQL
-254 TLSRESVPIFVRP
+254 QLVLSRESVPVFVRP
-267 KKEKEGG
+267 KKQGGRGGGGEG
-274 ITYFSYGR
+274 ISYFSYGR
-282 VHYRAASAM
+282 VHYRAASTM
-291 LFGRVHIDTNNSLIH
+291 LFGRIHIDTTNSLIH
-306 DPSSLHGLFELA
+306 DPSDLHGLYELA

-340 QFYLAHKRKLLVPWN
+340 QFYIAHKRELLVPWK
-355 PASLE
+355 PAILE
-360 KVKTIKELVVADR
+360 NVKTIKELVVADR

-410 INCDCCPDSKNIVP
+410 INCNCCPGSKNIVP
-424 ELGYRICQKRKALVA
+424 ELGYRICEKRKGLVA

-447 NRKDYKRFRK
+447 NRKDYKLLRK
-457 IATDDKSWAIF
+457 LATDDKSWAIF
-468 DSRQGILRTIGH
+468 DSRQSILRTIGH

-508 IANKARKIAEDH
+508 IANKARKTAEDL

-531 LFVNKKALDGASS
+531 LFVSKKALDKASS
-544 SPSPSPSPSHHY
+544 SSHDPN
-556 HQEYMK
+556 HQQYLK

-570 TNFEI
+570 TKFEI

-581 KWIAFLSSKSNPL
+581 KWIAFLSNKGSPM

-621 TPAYFSRFQREILEV
+621 TPAYFSRFQREVLEI
-636 MAQGNNIKEVRALM
+636 MAQGNSIKEVRARM
-650 PEVNSIFQK
+650 PEVNNIFQK
-659 YKKQLQEGRVP
+659 YKQQLLEGRVS
-670 LVDLIFTKMLSKD
+670 LVELLFTKMLSKD
-683 ANAYTVNTAETSAI
+683 ANAYTINTAETGAI
-697 YQLIDEGKSLRA
+697 HQLQDEGKSMRA

-715 VITDYYRNNSR
+715 VITDYYRKNST
-726 KRTIPVA
+726 KRTVPVG
-733 LINEKTTYDSRRY
+733 LINEKTTYDSKRY
-746 TQLLATVCNSV
+746 AQLLTTVCNSV
-757 TEPFGYFVKL
+757 TGPFGYFVKP